1 MIKGNGPG
9 DRLPGSAPPRVMAS
23 PSRFKCRAGFTLIE
37 MVAVLAVLGLITAL
51 ALPRYFNVMH
61 EAKYKIA
68 QAAVAEG
75 HARVNL
81 WGMSRYLTGG
91 VWPTVDQ
98 YVAAADAIGGEV
110 GEFVLSYKKED
121 EMTLKISAKGK
132 ESTTFRDIKAT
143 LRITPPGCGGE

>member
-1 MIKGNGPG
+1 MIKGKDPGGRSPGPA
-9 DRLPGSAPPRVMAS
+9 RPRVNPYS
-23 PSRFKCRAGFTLIE
+23 SRIKCRGGFTLIE

-81 WGMSRYLTGG
+81 WGMSRYLISG
-91 VWPTVDQ
+91 VWPTVDE
-98 YVAAADAIGGEV
+98 YVAAADTIGRET
-110 GEFVLSYKKED
+110 GEFVLSYKKVD

-132 ESTTFRDIKAT
+132 ESTTFREIEAT